1 MPGKTSDEVANEQ
14 KRQILV
20 RNEQR
25 KLRASFGN
33 TLAGGI
39 ISVGSA
45 GPVVAWFAGTISVIP
60 IVGVLCWFFLGV
72 VIHLLAMDFVEGM
85 ELS

>member
-1 MPGKTSDEVANEQ
+1 VEPLSEEELER
-14 KRQILV
+14 KRQVLV

-33 TLAGGI
+33 TLAGG
-39 ISVGSA
+39 VMTA
-45 GPVVAWFAGTISVIP
+45 GVAAPIVAWILGTLQTFPPSI
-60 IVGVLCWFFLGV
+60 LFWFFLSI

-85 ELS
+85 EL